1 MLTLDTHLVISNE
14 KKIIPCIACI
24 KLMLY
29 ECYYFKVHMKV
40 LHAFPKAM
48 SRPVL
53 IFYMYM
59 YCQKSFVEIKDSQF
73 IYHLFIHILW
83 VVS

>member
-1 MLTLDTHLVISNE
+1 
-14 KKIIPCIACI
+14 
-24 KLMLY
+24 
-29 ECYYFKVHMKV
+29 MKV

-53 IFYMYM
+53 ILYMYM
-59 YCQKSFVEIKDSQF
+59 YCQKNFVEIKDSQF

>member
-1 MLTLDTHLVISNE
+1 
-14 KKIIPCIACI
+14 
-24 KLMLY
+24 
-29 ECYYFKVHMKV
+29 MKV

-53 IFYMYM
+53 ILYMYM
-59 YCQKSFVEIKDSQF
+59 YCQKNFVEIKDSQF

-83 VVS
+83 VVSYVLHELQKRVLCILHCLLQMYSVIFFS